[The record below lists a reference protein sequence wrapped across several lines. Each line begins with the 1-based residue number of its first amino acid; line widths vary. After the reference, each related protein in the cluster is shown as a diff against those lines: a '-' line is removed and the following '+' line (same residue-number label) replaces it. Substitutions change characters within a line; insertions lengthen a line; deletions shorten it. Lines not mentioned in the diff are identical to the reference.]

1 MLRLHNASDISCN
14 SLFNFF
20 QFRHQHLFY
29 KTFFAFHIQRLFN
42 SIPFEMFFIFFYSS
56 RYLSLNNS
64 YSCDNYSSY
73 FRISASFSSYSLFSV
88 SSIKNFLPCC
98 CWIIL
103 YIIYIFIASF
113 ISLNHSIQNSS
124 ACLSFIIIFLVVAI
138 SVLNLFVIIIR
149 WLSYKCS
156 FL

>member
-1 MLRLHNASDISCN
+1 MPRIYPVTRFSIFFSSGINTCFIKLFSLSTYKDFLTQYLLRC
-14 SLFNFF
+14 SL
-20 QFRHQHLFY
+20 
-29 KTFFAFHIQRLFN
+29 
-42 SIPFEMFFIFFYSS
+42 FFYSS

-64 YSCDNYSSY
+64 YSWDNYSSY